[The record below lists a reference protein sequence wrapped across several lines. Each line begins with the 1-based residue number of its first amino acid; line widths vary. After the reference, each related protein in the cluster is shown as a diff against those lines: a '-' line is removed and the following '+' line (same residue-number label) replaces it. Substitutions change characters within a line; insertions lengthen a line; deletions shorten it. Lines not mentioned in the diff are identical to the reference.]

1 VGKIELNLG
10 EVAASPG
17 VVIKVQGVNAQTA
30 EMPFGSFN

>member
-17 VVIKVQGVNAQTA
+17 VVIKVQGINAQTA